1 MNGPPKLPYT
11 VGHPISL
18 FLSISLPSIFQF
30 IIIYLISTCKKPNKT
45 NPIPRPN
52 PPVFP
57 LSATTTVT
65 VTTTTTT
72 TTTKWRQNSK
82 TVFPPK
88 NSSTKATPTHT
99 TMSFFSLTTSTSQPT
114 PLTSQL
120 NSPAMSPSLS
130 HGFPLPWTPS
140 LSPTWLQRWRRS
152 VELGLFTLM

>member
-1 MNGPPKLPYT
+1 MDSNDEWTTQITIYRRTPNHSPFVHFPSL
-11 VGHPISL
+11 HISIHHY
-18 FLSISLPSIFQF
+18 LS
-30 IIIYLISTCKKPNKT
+30 ISTCKKPNKT

-65 VTTTTTT
+65 VTTTT
-72 TTTKWRQNSK
+72 KWRQNSK
-82 TVFPPK
+82 TVSPPK

-99 TMSFFSLTTSTSQPT
+99 TMSFSSLTTSTSQPT
-114 PLTSQL
+114 PLISQL
-120 NSPAMSPSLS
+120 NSLAMSPSLS
-130 HGFPLPWTPS
+130 RGFPLPWTPS